1 VYGHTEAMMI
11 PYITLPSGNTLVYCA
26 DLIPSNHHVQLP
38 YIMAYD
44 MKPLESLKEKQI
56 LHERATDGKHFLF
69 FEHDLDVAC
78 GSIIKN
84 ESGRVVFGN
93 PVELS
98 SIL

>member
-1 VYGHTEAMMI
+1 M
-11 PYITLPSGNTLVYCA
+11 PSGNTLIYCA
-26 DLIPSNHHVQLP
+26 DLIPSHHHVQLP

-44 MKPLESLKEKQI
+44 MKPLESLREKQA

-78 GSIIKN
+78 GNIVKN
-84 ESGRVVFGN
+84 EQGRVVFGES
-93 PVELS
+93 VVLD